1 MKKRLLFTALI
12 GMFLF
17 VNPLMAQED
26 SSATENVEMIAEG
39 AEEMDSSAQEEV
51 QVEEAVEE
59 VVTEVEEAIAPVEE
73 AEDDGFFANVEKV
86 TQEIKKKFI
95 DGGPLFMSFV
105 LIALILGLALSIE
118 RIIYLNL
125 ATTNTEK
132 LLQDIE
138 SAMSNGGV
146 ESAKEVCRNTRGPV
160 ASIFLQGLERSS
172 EGIEM
177 VEKSVIAYGGVQMGL
192 LERGLS
198 WIGLFIALAPML
210 GFMGTVIGM
219 IDAFDIIEAKGEAK
233 PDELAGGI
241 KVALITTVS
250 GLIVAIILQI
260 FYNYIVSK
268 IDTLVNQMEDAS
280 ISLIDVLVK
289 HDLKK

>member
-17 VNPLMAQED
+17 VNPLLAQED
-26 SSATENVEMIAEG
+26 SSATENIEMITEG
-39 AEEMDSSAQEEV
+39 AEKADSSVQEEV
-51 QVEEAVEE
+51 QVEEAVS
-59 VVTEVEEAIAPVEE
+59 EVEEASAPVEE
-73 AEDDGFFANVEKV
+73 AEEDGFFANVEKV

-132 LLQDIE
+132 LLEDIE

-160 ASIFLQGLERSS
+160 ASIFLQGLLAITLIWNT
-172 EGIEM
+172 GIWR
-177 VEKSVIAYGGVQMGL
+177 GV
-192 LERGLS
+192 
-198 WIGLFIALAPML
+198 
-210 GFMGTVIGM
+210 
-219 IDAFDIIEAKGEAK
+219 
-233 PDELAGGI
+233 
-241 KVALITTVS
+241 
-250 GLIVAIILQI
+250 
-260 FYNYIVSK
+260 
-268 IDTLVNQMEDAS
+268 
-280 ISLIDVLVK
+280 
-289 HDLKK
+289 

>member
-17 VNPLMAQED
+17 VNPLLAQED
-26 SSATENVEMIAEG
+26 STTTENVEMITEG
-39 AEEMDSSAQEEV
+39 AEEADSSVQEEV

-59 VVTEVEEAIAPVEE
+59 VVSEAEEASAPVEE
-73 AEDDGFFANVEKV
+73 AEEDGFFANVEKV

-132 LLQDIE
+132 LLEDIE

-177 VEKSVIAYGGVQMGL
+177 VEKSVIAYGGVQMGQ
-192 LERGLS
+192 LEKNVS
-198 WIGLFIALAPML
+198 WISLFIALAPML

-219 IDAFDIIEAKGEAK
+219 IETFQAITVFGTGDPKQM
-233 PDELAGGI
+233 AGGI
-241 KVALITTVS
+241 SQALVTTML
-250 GLIVAIILQI
+250 GLIFAAPLLAMYTLLSEKVSEILQEI
-260 FYNYIVSK
+260 EEFVAVTIVK
-268 IDTLVNQMEDAS
+268 K
-280 ISLIDVLVK
+280 VK
-289 HDLKK
+289 